1 MRDAGREQEGAHEV
15 RRRARLASMRAESE
29 RVQAA
34 ACAQLVEHHEVRIPT
49 RARTLVLYN
58 NEEEAAE

>member
-15 RRRARLASMRAESE
+15 RRRARLASVRAESE

-49 RARTLVLYN
+49 RARTRTV
-58 NEEEAAE
+58 